1 MKQGKLFN
9 VRDRRKKGWFYLDN
23 EYLNGYAKTFG
34 AVGTAI
40 YVSLCRHADNETQEC
55 FPSMELISEELNI
68 SRNTVAKYIKMFT
81 DYHLIATE
89 RTKNNNGTWK
99 NNTYFLLDKIEWMNH
114 AQPLGMDNHAQLL
127 SEPCTTIGH
136 DHAQPLGNK
145 ETHINYTHIKE
156 TNTAHGAGNT
166 TNALIS
172 LFKGINPS
180 YQLFFARPPQR
191 AAADRLLKLHDFEWW
206 QRFFEAYPKALE
218 DRFCPRATSPIKLE
232 EKIGDIEHYG
242 RSQKQK
248 EVKKTNIAFS

>member
-1 MKQGKLFN
+1 MNQKRFKIVDGSGDKKYFTMIPNYIVNHSTHYEQSLYLVMKRIAGEDSTCWASPITIGEKMGTSGNTVRKYLLKLEKRGWVRKIGQRGKT
-9 VRDRRKKGWFYLDN
+9 KPTN
-23 EYLNGYAKTFG
+23 EYEVVDLWDINMKYYTEKDSSTGEQSKKDSSTG
-34 AVGTAI
+34 EKIVQL
-40 YVSLCRHADNETQEC
+40 VSLVSST
-55 FPSMELISEELNI
+55 
-68 SRNTVAKYIKMFT
+68 
-81 DYHLIATE
+81 
-89 RTKNNNGTWK
+89 G
-99 NNTYFLLDKIEWMNH
+99 
-114 AQPLGMDNHAQLL
+114 
-127 SEPCTTIGH
+127 
-136 DHAQPLGNK
+136 GNK
-145 ETHINYTHIKE
+145 EEPFKKNHE
-156 TNTAHGAGNT
+156 EDSAHGAGNT